1 MKKQTASALLS
12 TCMVLSTASTAF
24 AAQDLPEMKQEKS
37 YNVSA
42 TSILATQSL
51 GDVVSNQNI
60 DKGTVKEWITERSS
74 SEVNTE
80 EELKT
85 ALKGAQPN
93 DVITVTGSGFELS
106 EAITIPEGVTIIVND
121 GAQINVATGQSITVD
136 SGAELNVGK
145 HQVIGKIIANPDATV
160 TMDTAEYYNNDEV
173 PSYRDHLIGEDALAV
188 LSNTVEVD
196 FTSDKTTITI
206 PQDSKATIQGAFTD
220 LTGDKEAHYTLLYD
234 SEMIVNGNLAVDFNS
249 VILGKFQIND
259 GGKVTVNADE
269 YGNKLT
275 LASSENLEV
284 PSPDGQKYQGELV
297 INDNGNLTIKD
308 KATLDI
314 GAYQVK
320 GKVTAEAGA
329 GIDVMDDII
338 SENQHMIGSNGLK
351 VTEGTVT
358 VDFESATT
366 ITIPQTSVAEICG
379 VFMDTTDGNDAYCIL
394 ENDTMV
400 VEGELNLRSYKME
413 VLGKLNV
420 TGTVN
425 VMGQTLALVKDNDGS
440 HGGTM
445 TVDASGNVR
454 LIKLADEEAIL
465 DIVAPAKAEGAGTLS
480 LNGGKIT
487 GDGENTIR
495 VINDD
500 GESDTVVDVPPASV
514 DDSGTA
520 STDVDNDDISNTI
533 GSLPTS
539 GGSITIDATMDS
551 SADAITKSQVTL
563 KGDALNSLT
572 GQNSKVTEVEVK
584 TDMGTIT
591 VDKAFLG
598 TIAESAGEGQNV
610 TLNIEKQEN
619 DDVAAIEAESDE
631 IYGITFT
638 KDDGTEIP
646 VNNTNIKLAL
656 QFSGLTD
663 TKNKNIG
670 WKNDTG
676 SGKIDSVTFEPVAG
690 VSNTYKAI
698 FIINHLTQF
707 YVVNKTTI
715 PQLGITFQD
724 GGLGEKGTITGVSGT
739 DTGTYFTIQV
749 TDPTTGA
756 NAIYT
761 IEIPGDRTADISV
774 PDNSTVQV
782 WETAGAPQY
791 NADGTIND
799 GNVKGYIREVAA
811 DSAKK

>member
-85 ALKGAQPN
+85 ALKSAQPN

-329 GIDVMDDII
+329 GIDVMDDTI

-425 VMGQTLALVKDNDGS
+425 VMGQTLALVKNNDGS

-551 SADAITKSQVTL
+551 SADAIIKSQVTL

-631 IYGITFT
+631 IYDITFT

-663 TKNKNIG
+663 TKDKNIG

-698 FIINHLTQF
+698 FITNHLTQF

-761 IEIPGDRTADISV
+761 VEIPGDRTADISV